1 MHCPPIKTQP
11 LLGRAIFAFSLFLA
25 FLLLGGC
32 VQLDKMP
39 FNEVVSGNSDSSLTA
54 TPEAGSLAPSL
65 TAISPSEKPLRNT
78 VTTVAATTTNATD
91 ATNAT
96 DTTVTTLAAV
106 APALVET
113 FPPASNQTTPSV
125 AEVSVMNLP
134 GDPQVTVFPR
144 YSAARVTDLTPP
156 IAKPQ
161 QTPEAPAPVHTPSLL
176 STIKPPP
183 VDLWERIRGGFK
195 MNQGEGNPLVH
206 NWENYYTNRPDYF
219 ARMIENS
226 RPFLFYI
233 VNELERRGMPS
244 EIALLPMIESAYN
257 PIAYSHA
264 QASGIWQFIASTGKS
279 YGLKQNTWYDGRRD
293 IQAATNAALD
303 YLQNLYGL
311 FGDWELAL
319 ASYNW
324 GEKAVQR
331 AMDKNLAKGM
341 PTNYLSLTMP
351 AETRNYI
358 PKLIA
363 VKNIIA
369 DPQRFGINFASIPNE
384 SLIASLTL
392 KRHIDV
398 AVAAK
403 FAGMTKEAFRFL
415 NPANNRPVINA
426 DMSETILLPKE
437 RVEKFMAHMNDNAN
451 KPLISIK
458 THTVNSGEKLESI
471 ANDHHISVIQL
482 KQMNNITPRQRIITG
497 QTILVP
503 AGNELEPE
511 LKELSPPSFIPVVK
525 KIQHAAKQKSTSKK
539 HLARQD
545 HHRDTHAQP
554 VAVHKKRVTQQKP
567 NTTKTSSIGLAL
579 R

>member
-1 MHCPPIKTQP
+1 
-11 LLGRAIFAFSLFLA
+11 
-25 FLLLGGC
+25 
-32 VQLDKMP
+32 
-39 FNEVVSGNSDSSLTA
+39 
-54 TPEAGSLAPSL
+54 
-65 TAISPSEKPLRNT
+65 
-78 VTTVAATTTNATD
+78 
-91 ATNAT
+91 
-96 DTTVTTLAAV
+96 
-106 APALVET
+106 
-113 FPPASNQTTPSV
+113 
-125 AEVSVMNLP
+125 
-134 GDPQVTVFPR
+134 
-144 YSAARVTDLTPP
+144 
-156 IAKPQ
+156 
-161 QTPEAPAPVHTPSLL
+161 
-176 STIKPPP
+176 
-183 VDLWERIRGGFK
+183 
-195 MNQGEGNPLVH
+195 
-206 NWENYYTNRPDYF
+206 
-219 ARMIENS
+219 
-226 RPFLFYI
+226 
-233 VNELERRGMPS
+233 
-244 EIALLPMIESAYN
+244 
-257 PIAYSHA
+257 
-264 QASGIWQFIASTGKS
+264 
-279 YGLKQNTWYDGRRD
+279 
-293 IQAATNAALD
+293 
-303 YLQNLYGL
+303 
-311 FGDWELAL
+311 
-319 ASYNW
+319 
-324 GEKAVQR
+324 
-331 AMDKNLAKGM
+331 MDKNLAKGM

-471 ANDHHISVIQL
+471 ANDHHISVMQL

-525 KIQHAAKQKSTSKK
+525 KIQHAAKQKSTSKN

-567 NTTKTSSIGLAL
+567 KTPKTSSIGLAL